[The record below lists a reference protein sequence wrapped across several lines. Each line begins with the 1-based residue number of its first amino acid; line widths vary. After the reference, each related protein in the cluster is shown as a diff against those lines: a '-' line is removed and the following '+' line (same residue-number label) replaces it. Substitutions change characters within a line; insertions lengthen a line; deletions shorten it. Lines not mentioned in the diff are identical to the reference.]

1 MSLSP
6 LKEDINVT
14 PTSPSKYTNR
24 SHTCGELGSKNI
36 GENVTLSG
44 WLEFQRMGKFIVL
57 RDGYGRVQLL
67 VKENASIDLKF
78 DQERYVNLYFRI
90 EKHKLYCQP
99 YHMNQ
104 F

>member
-78 DQERYVNLYFRI
+78 D
-90 EKHKLYCQP
+90 
-99 YHMNQ
+99 
-104 F
+104 